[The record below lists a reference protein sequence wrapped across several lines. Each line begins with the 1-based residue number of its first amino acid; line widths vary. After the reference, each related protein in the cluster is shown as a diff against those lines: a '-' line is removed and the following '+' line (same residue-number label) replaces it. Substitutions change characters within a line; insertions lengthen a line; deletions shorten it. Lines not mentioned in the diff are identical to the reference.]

1 MANIPKK
8 ILGSH
13 TANNGEKEDF
23 SAMVPKI
30 LSKKTN
36 ANAMAIPIAKLVPIP
51 PLRFIAETETAIIV
65 RIKAETGTL
74 YFLYN
79 TTK

>member
-8 ILGSH
+8 MLGNH
-13 TANNGEKEDF
+13 TANSGEKEDF
-23 SAMVPKI
+23 SAMVPNI
-30 LSKKTN
+30 LSKKTK
-36 ANAMAIPIAKLVPIP
+36 ANAMAIPMARLVPIP

-74 YFLYN
+74 YFLYK
-79 TTK
+79 TTQ